1 MAEQQGEQQPTPA
14 RTLSRATQY
23 TPVDT
28 PPAMPNDSVDTR
40 PSRRTILG
48 VLRERRI
55 AALVLL
61 ALAIRVVVMPF
72 TLHFDAYS
80 IYSRAAEAAYDGQ
93 WFGFTSQFLIQG
105 MHNVWLALMRPLL
118 PDSADIWSPTASVI
132 GVGAGL
138 DDYARFMAYDHLY
151 RVIFLMKVPYVIAD
165 LACAWVIGLL
175 VPQRQRLFAMSF
187 WLLNPLVIFSSSI
200 WGRHDSVAI
209 LMVLLSLLVARRATD
224 LSRVVALGL
233 LGAATIA
240 RFFPAVIVPLFL
252 LAFRRNTRQL
262 LTFVGLLGGM
272 VALVELAAIATSGKS
287 AILTVLSS
295 YQHVEYWF
303 DAGLLLRVDDWLAL
317 FPIFWLLGLFWL
329 LERGVDVEEYP
340 VFAAAAFLLVFA
352 FTFFHPHYAVWL
364 VPFLAVV
371 IPASPVAGRLVLYH
385 ALQIVC
391 VFAYSMQWGA
401 WSSWELLR
409 PLLGDR
415 VASLPDPYEA
425 ITGQVAPRVFFGTV
439 RAALT
444 ATSLWMLW
452 LILPR
457 PIVRSRATATVP
469 ATPAVEERSAA

>member
-1 MAEQQGEQQPTPA
+1 MRIDNAE
-14 RTLSRATQY
+14 TQMV
-23 TPVDT
+23 PEEAW
-28 PPAMPNDSVDTR
+28 P
-40 PSRRTILG
+40 
-48 VLRERRI
+48 REREPQRRRVHLTPRAAETARPGLERMQSRLAGLRTRRI
-55 AALVLL
+55 TALVLL
-61 ALAIRVVVMPF
+61 AIAIRVLVMPF

-80 IYSRAAEAAYDGQ
+80 IYSRAAEAAYGGQ

-105 MHNVWLALMRPLL
+105 LHNVWLALMRPLL
-118 PDSADIWSPTASVI
+118 PDSANIWSPTASVI

-138 DDYARFMAYDHLY
+138 DDYDRFMGYEHLY

-165 LACAWVIGLL
+165 LACAWVIAQL
-175 VPQRQRLFAMSF
+175 VPRRQQFAALAL
-187 WLLNPLVIFSSSI
+187 WLLNPLVIFSSAI

-209 LMVLLSLLVARRATD
+209 LLVLLSLLAARRSTD
-224 LSRVVALGL
+224 AGRLVGLVL
-233 LGAATIA
+233 LGIATLS

-262 LTFVGLLGGM
+262 LAFVGLLGGM

-303 DAGLLLRVDDWLAL
+303 DAGVLLRLDDWMAI
-317 FPIFWLLGLFWL
+317 FPILWLLGLFWL
-329 LERGVDVEEYP
+329 LERGMTVDEYP
-340 VFAAAAFLLVFA
+340 TFSAAAFLLVFA

-364 VPFLAVV
+364 VPFLAIV
-371 IPASPVAGRLVLYH
+371 IPASPVAGRLVAYH
-385 ALQIVC
+385 ALQIIC
-391 VFAYSMQWGA
+391 VFAYSLQWGA

-425 ITGQVAPRVFFGTV
+425 ISGQIAPRVFFGSV
-439 RAALT
+439 RAGLT
-444 ATSLWMLW
+444 AASLWMLW

-457 PIVRSRATATVP
+457 PQFVTRDIQAVATVD
-469 ATPAVEERSAA
+469 AERQA